1 MGSSSITAIIL
12 TFNEAKHLQRCIDSI
27 HSLTSDVV
35 VVDSLST
42 DGTAAIAKQN
52 GAKVLER
59 AWENNHST
67 QFNWALTQLPLDTQW
82 VLRIDADE
90 ILTPQLVSQIQLA
103 LEKMNPEVVGIRFQ
117 RKMVFQGY
125 LLKYGGMGSNQILRM
140 FKFGHGKSESR
151 WMDEHIKVDGPY
163 IDVSGA
169 IIDDNLNSLDWW
181 IAKHNNYASREA
193 VDLLNL
199 KYQFMQ
205 IDRLEVDAGRSSAG
219 LKRKIKEGIY
229 AKLPGG
235 MRAYAYFLYRYIVLL
250 GFLDQKTGRQFHYL
264 QALWYRSLV
273 DMKVAE
279 VERYIAKHHVT
290 ATQAIYQVLGIAI

>member
-1 MGSSSITAIIL
+1 MSSSSITAIIL
-12 TFNEAKHLQRCIDSI
+12 TFNEAKHLQRCIDSVRP
-27 HSLTSDVV
+27 LTNDLV

-42 DGTAAIAKQN
+42 DDTGAIAKQN

-67 QFNWALTQLPLDTQW
+67 QFNWALTQLPAQTQW

-90 ILTPQLVSQIQLA
+90 ILTPELVIEIKAALA
-103 LEKMNPEVVGIRFQ
+103 KINPEIVGIRFQ

-125 LLKYGGMGSNQILRM
+125 LLKHGGMGSNQVLRM
-140 FKFGHGKSESR
+140 FKFGHGKSEAR
-151 WMDEHIKVDGPY
+151 WMDEHIKVDGPC
-163 IDVSGA
+163 INLNGA

-181 IAKHNNYASREA
+181 ITKHNNYASREA

-199 KYQFMQ
+199 KYQFMR
-205 IDRLEVDAGRSSAG
+205 IDRLEGDTARSGAG
-219 LKRKIKEGIY
+219 LKRKIKEGVY

-279 VERYIAKHHVT
+279 VERYM
-290 ATQAIYQVLGIAI
+290 TQHQISANEAIKKVLGITV

>member
-1 MGSSSITAIIL
+1 MSSSSITAIIL
-12 TFNEAKHLQRCIDSI
+12 TFNEAKHLQRCIDSVRP
-27 HSLTSDVV
+27 LTNDIVV
-35 VVDSLST
+35 IDSLST
-42 DGTAAIAKQN
+42 DDTVAIAKQN

-67 QFNWALTQLPLDTQW
+67 QFNWALTQLPAQTQW

-90 ILTPQLVSQIQLA
+90 ILTPELVIEIKAALA
-103 LEKMNPEVVGIRFQ
+103 KINAEIVGIRFQ

-125 LLKYGGMGSNQILRM
+125 LLKHGGMGSNQVLRM
-140 FKFGHGKSESR
+140 FKFGHGKSEAR
-151 WMDEHIKVDGPY
+151 WMDEHIKVDGPC
-163 IDVSGA
+163 INLNGA

-205 IDRLEVDAGRSSAG
+205 IDRLEGDAARSGAG
-219 LKRKIKEGIY
+219 LKRKIKEGAY

-279 VERYIAKHHVT
+279 VERYIARNQIS
-290 ATQAIYQVLGIAI
+290 ANEAIQKVLGITV

>member
-1 MGSSSITAIIL
+1 MNSSSITAIIL
-12 TFNEAKHLQRCIDSI
+12 TFNEAKHLQRCIDSVRP
-27 HSLTSDVV
+27 LTNDIV

-42 DGTAAIAKQN
+42 DDTVAIAKQN

-67 QFNWALTQLPLDTQW
+67 QFNWALTQLPAQTQW

-90 ILTPQLVSQIQLA
+90 ILTPELVLELKAALVQINSEIVA
-103 LEKMNPEVVGIRFQ
+103 IRFQ

-125 LLKYGGMGSNQILRM
+125 LLKHGGMGSNQVLRM
-140 FKFGHGKSESR
+140 FKFGHGKSEAR
-151 WMDEHIKVDGPY
+151 WMDEHIRVDGAC
-163 IDVSGA
+163 INLNGA
-169 IIDDNLNSLDWW
+169 LIDDNLNSLDWW

-205 IDRLEVDAGRSSAG
+205 IDRLEGDAARSGAG
-219 LKRKIKEGIY
+219 LKRKIKEGVY

-235 MRAYAYFLYRYIVLL
+235 MRASAYFLYRYIVLL

-279 VERYIAKHHVT
+279 VERYMARNQIS
-290 ATQAIYQVLGIAI
+290 ATEAIQKVLGIAV

>member
-1 MGSSSITAIIL
+1 MSSPSITVIIL

-27 HSLTSDVV
+27 RPLTSDIV

-42 DGTAAIAKQN
+42 DDTVTIAKKN
-52 GAKVLER
+52 AATVLER

-67 QFNWALTQLPLDTQW
+67 QFNWALTQLPAQTQW

-90 ILTPQLVSQIQLA
+90 ILTPELVAEIKTALVQI
-103 LEKMNPEVVGIRFQ
+103 NPAVVGIRFG

-125 LLKYGGMGSNQILRM
+125 LLKHGGMGLNQILRM
-140 FKFGHGKSESR
+140 FKFGHGKSEAR
-151 WMDEHIKVDGPY
+151 WMDEHIKVDGPC
-163 IDVSGA
+163 INLNGA

-199 KYQFMQ
+199 KHQFMQ
-205 IDRLEVDAGRSSAG
+205 IDRLEGDAGRSGAG
-219 LKRKIKEGIY
+219 LKRKIKEGVY

-235 MRAYAYFLYRYIVLL
+235 MRAYAYFLYRYLFLL

-279 VERYIAKHHVT
+279 VERYMAKHQI
-290 ATQAIYQVLGIAI
+290 AANEAIQKVLGITV

>member
-1 MGSSSITAIIL
+1 MSPSSITAIIL
-12 TFNEAKHLQRCIDSI
+12 TFNEAKHLQRCIDSVRP
-27 HSLTSDVV
+27 LTNDIV

-42 DGTAAIAKQN
+42 DDTVAIAKQN

-67 QFNWALTQLPLDTQW
+67 QFNWALTQLPAQTQW

-90 ILTPQLVSQIQLA
+90 ILTPELVIEIKAALAQINS
-103 LEKMNPEVVGIRFQ
+103 EIVGMRFQ

-125 LLKYGGMGSNQILRM
+125 LLKHGGMGSNQVLRM
-140 FKFGHGKSESR
+140 FKFGHGKSEAR
-151 WMDEHIKVDGPY
+151 WMDEHIKVDGPC
-163 IDVSGA
+163 INLNGA

-205 IDRLEVDAGRSSAG
+205 IDRLEGDAARSGAG
-219 LKRKIKEGIY
+219 LKRKIKEGVY

-279 VERYIAKHHVT
+279 VERYMARNQIS
-290 ATQAIYQVLGIAI
+290 ATEAIQKVLGIAV

>member
-1 MGSSSITAIIL
+1 MGSSITAIIL
-12 TFNEAKHLQRCIDSI
+12 TFNEGKHLQRCIDSVRP
-27 HSLTSDVV
+27 LTSDIV

-42 DGTAAIAKQN
+42 DDTVSIAQQN
-52 GAKVLER
+52 GAQVLER

-67 QFNWALTQLPLDTQW
+67 QFNWALTQLPAQTQW

-90 ILTPQLVSQIQLA
+90 ILTPELVFEIKTALA
-103 LEKMNPEVVGIRFQ
+103 HINPETVGIRFQ
-117 RKMVFQGY
+117 RKMIFQGY
-125 LLKYGGMGSNQILRM
+125 LLKHGGMGSNQVLRM
-140 FKFGHGKSESR
+140 FKFGHGKSEAR
-151 WMDEHIKVDGPY
+151 WMDEHIKVDGPC
-163 IDVSGA
+163 INLNGA

-205 IDRLEVDAGRSSAG
+205 IDRLEGDTGRSGAG
-219 LKRKIKEGIY
+219 LKRKIKEGVY

-250 GFLDQKTGRQFHYL
+250 GFLDKKTGRQFHYL

-279 VERYIAKHHVT
+279 VERFM
-290 ATQAIYQVLGIAI
+290 TQHQILAREAIQKVLGIRV

>member
-1 MGSSSITAIIL
+1 MSSSSITAIIL
-12 TFNEAKHLQRCIDSI
+12 TFNEAKHLQRCIDSVRP
-27 HSLTSDVV
+27 LTEDIM

-42 DGTAAIAKQN
+42 DDTVAIAKQN

-67 QFNWALTQLPLDTQW
+67 QFNWALTQLPAQTQW

-90 ILTPQLVSQIQLA
+90 ILTPELVIEIKAALTQI
-103 LEKMNPEVVGIRFQ
+103 NPEIVGIRFQ

-125 LLKYGGMGSNQILRM
+125 LLKHGGMGSNQILRL
-140 FKFGHGKSESR
+140 FKFGHGKSEAR
-151 WMDEHIKVDGPY
+151 WMDEHIKVDGPC
-163 IDVSGA
+163 INLNGA
-169 IIDDNLNSLDWW
+169 LIDDNLNNLDWW
-181 IAKHNNYASREA
+181 IAKHNNSASREA

-205 IDRLEVDAGRSSAG
+205 IDRLEGDTARSGAG
-219 LKRKIKEGIY
+219 LKRKIKEGVY
-229 AKLPGG
+229 AKMPGG

-279 VERYIAKHHVT
+279 VERDMARNQIPAKE
-290 ATQAIYQVLGIAI
+290 AIQKVLGITV